1 MWRSNHVNFAVCNM
15 LLRKFS
21 FTCLLCNYLC
31 FILEPSEPT
40 NAAGI
45 TLRNHKC
52 LAESQNDLL
61 DNSNK
66 TETTDKDIA
75 TSKLEVQ
82 RSTTSLLNG
91 ISKKKIARNA
101 ACVATRS
108 SSRLKRTSETQDEQE
123 KDVYEFE
130 DEDAKLDSLRLRKT
144 KLYSENVIQSDLTD
158 GISKNNEE
166 VKAETNTAV
175 EFSPKSGR
183 LKLTLRM
190 KRSPILDEVIE
201 SGNSLS
207 EDSFEPEYEVLR
219 VEGVE
224 SFTHRKRRHKSKERK
239 RERRLKHIE
248 SLAERPPTKRL
259 KLIFGNESHT
269 IDLPSTSSN

>member
-1 MWRSNHVNFAVCNM
+1 MF
-15 LLRKFS
+15 
-21 FTCLLCNYLC
+21 
-31 FILEPSEPT
+31 LEASE
-40 NAAGI
+40 AASTVGI

-52 LAESQNDLL
+52 LSESQNDLQNNVSKVETADR
-61 DNSNK
+61 DNTAAK
-66 TETTDKDIA
+66 TEI
-75 TSKLEVQ
+75 Q
-82 RSTTSLLNG
+82 RSATLPNG
-91 ISKKKIARNA
+91 VCKKRNNPRSAAAA

-108 SSRLKRTSETQDEQE
+108 SSRLKRTSETQEEQE

-144 KLYSENVIQSDLTD
+144 KLFSENVIQSDLTD

-166 VKAETNTAV
+166 VKAEATTAA

-190 KRSPILDEVIE
+190 KRSPVLDEVIE

-224 SFTHRKRRHKSKERK
+224 SFNHRKRRHKSKERK

-248 SLAERPPTKRL
+248 SLVDRPPTKRL

>member
-1 MWRSNHVNFAVCNM
+1 MSLICIKTI
-15 LLRKFS
+15 LLKFS
-21 FTCLLCNYLC
+21 
-31 FILEPSEPT
+31 EASE
-40 NAAGI
+40 AASAVGI

-52 LAESQNDLL
+52 LSESLSELQ
-61 DNSNK
+61 
-66 TETTDKDIA
+66 TDPGKVEA
-75 TSKLEVQ
+75 TATASKSEEPAALP
-82 RSTTSLLNG
+82 NG
-91 ISKKKIARNA
+91 ASKRKPPRA
-101 ACVATRS
+101 ACVATRA
-108 SSRLKRTSETQDEQE
+108 SSRLKRTGDE

-130 DEDAKLDSLRLRKT
+130 DEEAKLDSIRLRKA

-158 GISKNNEE
+158 GISKSSEE
-166 VKAETNTAV
+166 DKAETNTAA

-190 KRSPILDEVIE
+190 KRSPVLDEVIE

-207 EDSFEPEYEVLR
+207 EDGFEPEYEVLR

-239 RERRLKHIE
+239 RERRLKRAE
-248 SLAERPPTKRL
+248 SPAEPPPMKRL

-269 IDLPSTSSN
+269 INLPSTSSN